1 MQKGKERHWLTS
13 PLPGKISSLPSF
25 KLSLE
30 EVFKQ
35 AEDKEVFRQPRPIK
49 KWLPRI
55 NQNRYRR
62 FYRITDHH
70 IDDCRELK
78 EQIKSLIRRGQ
89 LTNFISKP
97 EETTHPILSFIMTC
111 HLSLLGQPNKN
122 PQVWAEIRMLMEGNQ
137 CAIGFWMKR
146 WRHDRDA

>member
-1 MQKGKERHWLTS
+1 MG
-13 PLPGKISSLPSF
+13 
-25 KLSLE
+25 

-35 AEDKEVFRQPRPIK
+35 AEDKEVFRRPRPIK
-49 KWLPRI
+49 KWLPKI

-62 FYRITDHH
+62 FYRITGHH

-97 EETTHPILSFIMTC
+97 EETTHPIPILHNDLPFV
-111 HLSLLGQPNKN
+111 P
-122 PQVWAEIRMLMEGNQ
+122 IRSAKQKSPGMG
-137 CAIGFWMKR
+137 
-146 WRHDRDA
+146 RD